1 MLKLLF
7 SREIFEKSFHSFGVN
22 APARKVARVKM
33 PSFAI
38 LILVA
43 GLIAGIAQ
51 DAPVP
56 TISFTTNLGTSLR
69 LSLTNA
75 GTGKYSI
82 QRSTNL
88 SSWTSVNTL
97 VLTNTTAG
105 SLTVTNDRPAAFF
118 RVAALPS
125 VTQGRATT
133 VVTSLLVC
141 AGSRL
146 SGVGTIV
153 ATDGTVWKVPAA
165 TAFTNGLK
173 ASDLYNDC
181 SGFRP
186 TNLSAVNLSSVPIT
200 EVDADGQ
207 IITGYLFGDNYFELY
222 VNGKLVGVDPVPF
235 TPFNSCVVRFKA
247 KSPITYAV
255 RLVDW
260 EENLGLGSETN
271 NGSSFHAGDG
281 GFIASFSDGTVTDSR
296 WKAQT
301 FYIAPLATTNCV
313 VELPDGTRQSS
324 TCTTSPTCNGT
335 CFAMHYPLPPNW
347 FAKTFNDASWPAATT
362 YTEAT
367 VGVNNK
373 PAYMNFLPQ
382 FSGAGAQFIWSSNL
396 ILDNE
401 VIVRFTTP

>member
-1 MLKLLF
+1 MKTKSIAPLL
-7 SREIFEKSFHSFGVN
+7 
-22 APARKVARVKM
+22 
-33 PSFAI
+33 
-38 LILVA
+38 LLA
-43 GLIAGIAQ
+43 GLSFVRAQ
-51 DAPVP
+51 DTPAP
-56 TISFTTNLGTSLR
+56 TLSLATNTGTSLR

-75 GTGKYSI
+75 SRGKYSI
-82 QRSTNL
+82 QLSTNL
-88 SSWTSVNTL
+88 SSWKAAGTL
-97 VLTNTTAG
+97 VLTNTNSG
-105 SLTVTNDRPAAFF
+105 SLMVTNNRPTAFY
-118 RVAALPS
+118 RATALPS

-133 VVTSLLVC
+133 VVTSLLAC
-141 AGSRL
+141 AGSRI
-146 SGVGTIV
+146 SGVGTIT
-153 ATDGTVWKVPAA
+153 ATDGTVWTVPAA

-186 TNLSAVNLSSVPIT
+186 TNVSGVKLGSVPVV

-207 IITGYLFGDNYFELY
+207 VITSYVFADNYFELY
-222 VNGKLVGVDPVPF
+222 VNGKLIAVDPVPY

-271 NGSSFHAGDG
+271 AGSSFHAGDG

-313 VELPDGTRQSS
+313 VDLADGTRQSS
-324 TCTTSPTCNGT
+324 TCSTTPACNGT
-335 CFAMHYPLPPNW
+335 CFALHYPLPPNW
-347 FAKTFNDASWPAATT
+347 FAKTFNDSSWPAASI

-373 PAYMNFLPQ
+373 PAYTNFIPQ

-396 ILDNE
+396 VLDNE
-401 VIVRFTTP
+401 VVVRFTTTP

>member
-1 MLKLLF
+1 MKTKFIAPFFLL
-7 SREIFEKSFHSFGVN
+7 
-22 APARKVARVKM
+22 
-33 PSFAI
+33 
-38 LILVA
+38 A
-43 GLIAGIAQ
+43 GLSFVRAQ
-51 DAPVP
+51 DTPAP
-56 TISFTTNLGTSLR
+56 TLSLATNTGTSLR

-75 GTGKYSI
+75 SRGKYSI
-82 QRSTNL
+82 QLSTNL
-88 SSWTSVNTL
+88 SSWMVASTL
-97 VLTNTTAG
+97 VLTNTNSG
-105 SLTVTNDRPAAFF
+105 SLMVTNDRPAAFY
-118 RVAALPS
+118 RVTALPS

-133 VVTSLLVC
+133 VVTSLLAC

-146 SGVGTIV
+146 SGVGTIT
-153 ATDGTVWKVPAA
+153 ATDGTVWTVPAA
-165 TAFTNGLK
+165 TTFTNGLK

-186 TNLSAVNLSSVPIT
+186 TNLSAVNLSSVPIV

-207 IITGYLFGDNYFELY
+207 VITGYLFGDNYFELY

-247 KSPITYAV
+247 KSPITYAL

-271 NGSSFHAGDG
+271 AGSSFHAGDG
-281 GFIASFSDGTVTDSR
+281 GFIASFSDGTVTGNH

-313 VELPDGTRQSS
+313 VELANGTRQSS
-324 TCTTSPTCNGT
+324 TCSTTPTCNGT
-335 CFAMHYPLPPNW
+335 CFALHYPMPPNW
-347 FAKTFNDASWPAATT
+347 FAKSFNDGGWPAATT

-373 PAYMNFLPQ
+373 PAYTNFIPQ

-401 VIVRFTTP
+401 VVVRFTTP